1 LLRMLFLSFS
11 KSWLQTLQ
19 ERFAPLIGAVVMI
32 IVIMAIVLFIVWWSR
47 YWVKKGLE
55 ELERQRGEVRLQLQ
69 AVFDYVDCSLE
80 TVKSA

>member
-1 LLRMLFLSFS
+1 MLRMLFLSFS